1 VHKVRAKYARGQRLT
16 LILPFIS
23 QNKRVFGAILLN
35 VFMCF
40 LGKAIGQFSRKPEAK
55 GFYKLNKM
63 VKNLVKKT
71 INIEL
76 RE

>member
-1 VHKVRAKYARGQRLT
+1 
-16 LILPFIS
+16 
-23 QNKRVFGAILLN
+23 
-35 VFMCF
+35 MCF